1 MACGLRVN
9 RRHLRNRA
17 VVNLEL
23 TPKKI
28 DCSYFDVVQV
38 LFPLLFGRV
47 FHVTT
52 EEKFNDI
59 CRSGWIYSKEQTQFV
74 LTPGQ
79 SETTYGRKQGWVS
92 LYDLSYTEHT
102 DIKEALIRYW
112 FFRTLRAGRTDVYL
126 MIAKSAWS
134 SLVSWKR
141 ASRDV
146 GGQEFFVPFVEAW
159 YPGDI
164 PLQLVNESLV
174 VSVHPPS
181 R

>member
-1 MACGLRVN
+1 MACDLRVN
-9 RRHLRNRA
+9 RRRLRNRLR
-17 VVNLEL
+17 VNLEL

-38 LFPLLFGRV
+38 FPLLCGRV

-52 EEKFNDI
+52 AEKFNEI
-59 CRSGWIYSKEQTQFV
+59 CRSGWIYSKEQTQFA

-79 SETTYGRKQGWVS
+79 SETTYGRKRGWVS

-112 FFRTLRAGRTDVYL
+112 FFKTLRPGRTDVYL
-126 MIAKSAWS
+126 MIAKSVWP

-141 ASRDV
+141 ACRDV
-146 GGQEFFVPFVEAW
+146 GGQEFFIPFVEAW

-164 PLQLVNESLV
+164 PLQLVSESLA

>member
-1 MACGLRVN
+1 MACSLRVFCW
-9 RRHLRNRA
+9 
-17 VVNLEL
+17 NLPKGL
-23 TPKKI
+23 GPTLNMTPKRI
-28 DCSYFDVVQV
+28 ESEHSEIEQV
-38 LFPLLFGRV
+38 MLPLLRGRV

-59 CRSGWIYSKEQTQFV
+59 CRCGWIYSKEQTKFV
-74 LTPGQ
+74 FAPGQ
-79 SETTYGRKQGWVS
+79 SETTYGRKRGWVS
-92 LYDLSYTEHT
+92 LYDLSNTEDT

-112 FFRTLRAGRTDVYL
+112 FFRTLRAGSRYVYL
-126 MIAKSAWS
+126 IIAESAWS

-146 GGQEFFVPFVEAW
+146 GEQELFIPFVEAW

-164 PLQLVNESLV
+164 PLQLVSESLV
-174 VSVHPPS
+174 LTVHPPS